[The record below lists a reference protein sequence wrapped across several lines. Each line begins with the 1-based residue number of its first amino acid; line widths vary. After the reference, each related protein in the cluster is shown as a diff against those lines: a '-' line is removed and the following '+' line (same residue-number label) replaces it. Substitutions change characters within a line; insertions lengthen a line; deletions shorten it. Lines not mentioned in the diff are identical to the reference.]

1 LAICISAR
9 VAVATPTTAREIEK
23 QQQQQ
28 NKWIISHS
36 RALFR
41 PAILRLVYPFYYTII
56 TTELI
61 CLINNISCILFQ
73 SQQST
78 HNTIRLCNKNKIQ
91 VSGSNSFDTKF
102 SDYLHILVRL
112 FRIVFISISQSFHL
126 AGERLALLVCY
137 KCLCMRLNIL

>member
-56 TTELI
+56 TTEII
-61 CLINNISCILFQ
+61 CLKNNIPCILYPNHNNQ
-73 SQQST
+73 HIIQQ
-78 HNTIRLCNKNKIQ
+78 H
-91 VSGSNSFDTKF
+91 
-102 SDYLHILVRL
+102 
-112 FRIVFISISQSFHL
+112 
-126 AGERLALLVCY
+126 ALQQ
-137 KCLCMRLNIL
+137 K